1 MIVDSQTCKEIIKL
15 LNLNIKKSLG
25 QNFLINPNIS
35 ESIVN
40 YLLPINDEKILEI
53 GPGLGSLTHYLSNY
67 NITCLEIDHE
77 TNRIK
82 CR

>member
-15 LNLNIKKSLG
+15 LNLNVKKSLG

-40 YLLPINDEKILEI
+40 YLLPIND
-53 GPGLGSLTHYLSNY
+53 
-67 NITCLEIDHE
+67 
-77 TNRIK
+77 
-82 CR
+82 